1 MGRTYIVEES
11 VGQYIS
17 SISLQ
22 GKSFVSGLLIG
33 QVCMCLPLCI
43 LLKINYSF
51 IKIKYAI

>member
-33 QVCMCLPLCI
+33 QVCMCLLLCI
-43 LLKINYSF
+43 LLKINYSL